1 MLIPAKIDTEHLIID
16 LRRNNVENRCYRQIL
31 VRSLIVFGMANPSN
45 RTTFLQGSNT
55 FSAAQNLA
63 TDIDRMTN
71 ATFVGEDIK
80 LLFPCI
86 GLAVGIV
93 SG

>member
-16 LRRNNVENRCYRQIL
+16 LRRNNVENSFYSRIL
-31 VRSLIVFGMANPSN
+31 VRSLITFGIANPSY

-80 LLFPCI
+80 LLFPCS